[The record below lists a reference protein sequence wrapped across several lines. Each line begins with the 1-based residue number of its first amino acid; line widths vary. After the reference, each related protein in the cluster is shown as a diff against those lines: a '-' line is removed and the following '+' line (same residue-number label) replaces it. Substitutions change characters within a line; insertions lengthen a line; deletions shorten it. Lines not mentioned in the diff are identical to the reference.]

1 MINKF
6 KKRIHNKF
14 ANIFNFF
21 FFLRYVFLIFFI
33 SISIYLTI
41 PKFFDYNE
49 KINVFQDYLKNYY
62 GLEIKNFTNI
72 KYKIFPRPHLLLE
85 NVNLN
90 VLKSPINLKTKQL
103 NIVFNINNIYEAE
116 KLKLN
121 QLILTSSVAELEV
134 SEIKNFLTYIKNLEQ
149 NIKFNSLKIQL
160 KKEDDL
166 IVSLKN
172 IKFLNYGNNKFKI
185 TGRIFGEKFKL
196 SFRNNNQDLVFKIL
210 NSGVETKFNFKE
222 NSSIEN
228 LSGSSKINVS
238 NNYLKFD
245 FAQEKNSL
253 KIENAYFKNRYLNFS
268 FESLIK
274 LNPYFNVNSKIIAKK
289 IEKNIISKFDL
300 EDIFR
305 YKDVVKKLN
314 SNNQIIYQK
323 KKFYRG
329 ILKNVSMNLNLENGK
344 IFYSK
349 VINFSGGK
357 SNCMGEFQLT
367 EEFPKLVFDCT
378 LEVNDKKHLFKTFEI
393 SNENKIE
400 NFKIDIKGSF
410 NILNRKINFDKVEIE
425 NIYSAQK
432 EDLNYFKQT
441 FEEILFKDTFFK
453 IFQLNKIKV
462 FLSEVI

>member
-1 MINKF
+1 M
-6 KKRIHNKF
+6 
-14 ANIFNFF
+14 
-21 FFLRYVFLIFFI
+21 
-33 SISIYLTI
+33 
-41 PKFFDYNE
+41 
-49 KINVFQDYLKNYY
+49 
-62 GLEIKNFTNI
+62 
-72 KYKIFPRPHLLLE
+72 
-85 NVNLN
+85 
-90 VLKSPINLKTKQL
+90 
-103 NIVFNINNIYEAE
+103 
-116 KLKLN
+116 
-121 QLILTSSVAELEV
+121 
-134 SEIKNFLTYIKNLEQ
+134 
-149 NIKFNSLKIQL
+149 
-160 KKEDDL
+160 
-166 IVSLKN
+166 
-172 IKFLNYGNNKFKI
+172 
-185 TGRIFGEKFKL
+185 
-196 SFRNNNQDLVFKIL
+196 
-210 NSGVETKFNFKE
+210 
-222 NSSIEN
+222 
-228 LSGSSKINVS
+228 
-238 NNYLKFD
+238 
-245 FAQEKNSL
+245 
-253 KIENAYFKNRYLNFS
+253 
-268 FESLIK
+268 
-274 LNPYFNVNSKIIAKK
+274 
-289 IEKNIISKFDL
+289 

-378 LEVNDKKHLFKTFEI
+378 LEVNDKKNLFKTFEI

-400 NFKIDIKGSF
+400 NFKIDIIGSF